1 MKSATPE
8 QGYSEILHEEVVR
21 SPQGGSESST
31 RRQLAMEERK
41 VKGEGSGKGGGRT
54 FHRRNFKKKE
64 TMFKDPEFE
73 TIVFSYG

>member
-1 MKSATPE
+1 
-8 QGYSEILHEEVVR
+8 
-21 SPQGGSESST
+21 
-31 RRQLAMEERK
+31 MEERK